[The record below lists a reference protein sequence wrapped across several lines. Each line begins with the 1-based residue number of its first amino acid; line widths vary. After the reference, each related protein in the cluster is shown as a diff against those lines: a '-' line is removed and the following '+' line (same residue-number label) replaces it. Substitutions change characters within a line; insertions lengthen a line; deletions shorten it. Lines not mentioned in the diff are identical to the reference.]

1 MELREL
7 CSQHAKLK
15 ETNVYALEK
24 LKEQI
29 QEGPR
34 IELSITSND
43 FVITKSG
50 DNPDIYIP
58 KAACHAFMQVGGSC
72 PSNLLGLKLKASA
85 FNISC
90 DGSNEYKLANLEA
103 GDVLTIRGTLNTLGT
118 SKTQACCQLSTV

>member
-43 FVITKSG
+43 FFISKST

-58 KAACHAFMQVGGSC
+58 KAARYAFTPLGLGGT
-72 PSNLLGLKLKASA
+72 PSNA

-90 DGSNEYKLANLEA
+90 DGSNEDKLANLEA